1 VRLEATLGR
10 LAGVEIRLHLSF
22 ALIAGLIV
30 VSLASHFGGAHPGWH
45 PAAVWATS
53 VLTAALFFF
62 TLVLHELSHALVAR
76 SRGIPVRSITL
87 FALGGV
93 ARIEREA
100 ADAATEFWMGIV
112 GPITSAVIGAGCL
125 LGAAAGGW
133 TPSAPPATPGTSML
147 VWLGIINFSLAA
159 FNMLPGF
166 PLDGGRVLRAV
177 LWWIRGDAVQ
187 AARWAARVGQ
197 VMAISLIFIGLLES
211 FLGAGLSALWLV
223 LVGWFLLGAAE
234 NSVGQVV
241 AEEHL
246 RGLRVGDLMSRDCVR
261 VEAATTLRD
270 FVREHL
276 LRTGARC
283 FLVSE
288 GGRVVGL
295 LTPGELTSVERSRWA
310 DTPVRAAMQPLDEL
324 RGVSPEASASESLA
338 TMGGDVQQLPV
349 MQDGRLQG
357 VISRGDILRVLRTRM
372 ELQM

>member
-1 VRLEATLGR
+1 MRLEATLGR

-30 VSLASHFGGAHPGWH
+30 VSLASHFGAAHPGWH
-45 PAAVWATS
+45 PAGVWATS

-100 ADAATEFWMGIV
+100 ADASTEFWMGIV

-125 LGAAAGGW
+125 LGALLGGW
-133 TPSAPPATPGTSML
+133 TPSVPPATPGTSML
-147 VWLGIINFSLAA
+147 VWLGIINLSLAA

-166 PLDGGRVLRAV
+166 PLDGGRVLRAI
-177 LWWIRGDAVQ
+177 LWWLRGDAVQ

-197 VMAISLIFIGLLES
+197 VMAVGLIFIGLLES

-223 LVGWFLLGAAE
+223 LVGWFLLGAAAH
-234 NSVGQVV
+234 SVGQVV

-246 RGLRVGDLMSRDCVR
+246 RGLRVGDLMSRDCAR
-261 VEAATTLRD
+261 VDAATSLRD

-276 LRTGARC
+276 LKTGARC

-288 GGRVVGL
+288 GGLVVGL
-295 LTPGELTSVERSRWA
+295 LTPGELTAVERSLWA
-310 DTPVRAAMQPLDEL
+310 ETPVRAAMRPLDEL

-338 TMGGDVQQLPV
+338 TMGANVQQLPV

-357 VISRGDILRVLRTRM
+357 VISRGDILRVLRTRL